1 MVGVRLPD
9 DQRQR
14 SSAALLADATGGLAA
29 LDHCVELSCCAG
41 DFGDKRV
48 CVHVGQLCGCDIG
61 HQVHGSE
68 RRAVD
73 DGPSPDLGQSGGGS
87 RGS

>member
-48 CVHVGQLCGCDIG
+48 AYMSASCVAATSATIA
-61 HQVHGSE
+61 
-68 RRAVD
+68 R
-73 DGPSPDLGQSGGGS
+73 
-87 RGS
+87 